1 MLRDRPRRILPDEAT
16 SALDE
21 QRERDMYDLFRREL
35 PDTGIVSVGHRSA
48 LFPLH
53 DAELRM
59 SAGEWLLRPL
69 AAASGA

>member
-1 MLRDRPRRILPDEAT
+1 MLLARPRWVFLDEAT

-21 QRERDMYDLFRREL
+21 QREKDMYDLLRREL
-35 PDTGIVSVGHRSA
+35 PDTGIVSVGHRST

-53 DAELRM
+53 DTELHM

-69 AAASGA
+69 AAGSGA